1 MCYPVN
7 CPSCGKTGWGGCG
20 NHVDAVMASVP
31 AMQRCTCDTAPGT
44 DDQSDKSGLFLSLFG
59 R

>member
-31 AMQRCTCDTAPGT
+31 ATQRCTCDVATGT
-44 DDQSDKSGLFLSLFG
+44 DKQGDKSGLLRSLFG